1 MSAPF
6 AAIEAATVTNTLAAL
21 ANCTA
26 TVGAVSGV
34 EGIFDN
40 AYQDAFGIVAS
51 PQPSLLIA
59 SSSAA
64 SAAVGDSVVANSTT
78 YTVAEIQPDGTG
90 MTRLLLK

>member
-1 MSAPF
+1 MTAPF
-6 AAIEAATVTNTLAAL
+6 AALESRVNAFAL
-21 ANCTA
+21 ARLANVEA
-26 TVGAVSGV
+26 TVSGV
-34 EGIFDN
+34 SVAGIFDN
-40 AYQDAFGIVAS
+40 AYQDSFGIVAS
-51 PQPSLLIA
+51 PQPSLLVA